1 MSACL
6 RPCWAARLFPLLL
19 VWATLSGI
27 GVSPLLAGMDAD
39 APPPQPP
46 MARRT
51 AAQDA
56 AWAAWESLS
65 PDLRAKVDGRI
76 LAELR
81 GDALPAHLG
90 ASPLPALPAGAL
102 PSIPRQ
108 HTRFLVYLNTAADL
122 SALDEQI
129 YASQADRRSALVET
143 LRSTAQSSQSDL
155 LRLLA
160 QRSGKRADGST
171 PVVSYQPFFIVNAI
185 GIEADLATITEL
197 ARRTD
202 VGRIVA
208 NYPLIPVAQQPA
220 QSGEASQIETAAG
233 DSYEWNLRKVQADRV
248 HSELGIRGAGAVVGG
263 FDTGVSYRHPAL
275 IRQYRGNENGV
286 FNHNYNW
293 FVADGEL
300 YPNGNL
306 GPSLTDQPLAC
317 DEHGTHTMGTMV
329 GDAGRNA
336 PIIGMAPDARWIAA
350 PGICGETMPGGIRD
364 DIGGIKTFQWF
375 LCPTDLTG
383 DLSTADCA
391 KAPDVVNSSWG
402 SANPVDDTFRP
413 ILQVLRAAG
422 IAPVFASGNPSAG
435 AGSIAA
441 PANAPE
447 AITVGATDDY
457 DILAWFS
464 GQGPSS
470 YPGEQKPELSAPGVF
485 VRSSVG
491 TTGYETLS
499 GTSMAA
505 PHVSGLIALLVS
517 ADLQDGERDF
527 DVDDLERLMALSS
540 VDLGDP
546 GADTLYGFGRID
558 AFAAVQLGLTAG
570 DLRGQILDEQYGTP
584 VPHIWLD
591 AYHAGLDRHFATQ
604 TDASG
609 AYSLTLPA
617 GNYAITLSGWGYHP
631 KAVGSHKVV
640 AGALALHNFS
650 LLSTAK
656 ATISGVVRDEN
667 GPVADALIYPA
678 GNPAVQSRS
687 GGDGRYQILLP
698 LGQEELVVQ
707 AARHR
712 ILRQPVNTPGVGAQ
726 VNLTLKR
733 APSILLVD
741 TSSLGGW
748 FLGWPVY
755 RTFTRALEDQR
766 YQFDL
771 WRIQS
776 SDFFDTQP
784 GIDGSTRYGL
794 PSAATLKG
802 YDLVIWVQSL
812 CNDAY
817 CEANSTA
824 DLGADPALTE
834 YLDSGGRLFLSGQ
847 DVGSADG
854 TSVLFDDYLQADL
867 LSEYGGYPGE
877 PVTGV
882 DFLSSF
888 QMTLTNSSLYGYA
901 NGFFMHSPDAV
912 TPQPGGLA
920 FPVLNYGSGVGA
932 AALAVAPCNA
942 DYRAF
947 YLAVGYE
954 NLAPRAGESQP
965 DWTRLLDA
973 SITWL
978 ASDAREDR
986 YTFSTDEQFGS
997 DNAGGRINYTFS
1009 VANLS
1014 PQPMNIA
1021 MTLAGN
1027 RWPTTLL
1034 HRDAPLVS
1042 PVQLPACTRQNF
1054 AVAVDLPYSSS
1065 LGERDVVTLTVAS
1078 VSHPGLPGYAQQF
1091 ETVQMAQWRAAP
1103 PLPGNRRGMS
1113 TIAQE
1118 NGYHVVGGWVYPTYD
1133 DSGNS
1138 IDGGP
1143 VADHRRFDP
1152 CKAEW
1157 ESRAPLPEARYGAAS
1172 AAIGDRFFVA
1182 GGVPS
1187 DSNYEY
1193 IVTDTLF
1200 IYDSKTDAWSQGAPM
1215 PRSLYSASGAAV
1227 DGKFYVFG
1235 GFDNNYYPSRSFLVY
1250 DPATDQ
1256 WQDRGEMGGIGARA
1270 GGAVTTMNGIVYLFS
1285 DAFDD
1290 SPFVSYEPATN
1301 QWQRLPF
1308 PLYWRYGSALVA
1320 APDGTIYLLGGESPV
1335 VERFDPATAT
1345 WSPVNLSLNTGRSFV
1360 GGAYVEGTIYL
1371 VGGSH
1376 AGPTHESL
1384 RLTGSFCESGL
1395 VEQQST
1401 VSADGEIVYTLD
1413 IRSSDRTYPHAHLAA
1428 PLLAEQRF
1436 VGFGENSMGAVY
1448 NPATRAVEWSGALPA
1463 NSPPRRLVYTV
1474 GLDAGAWQPGER
1486 ITHTV
1491 HLDNGASL
1499 SMTRSAATL
1508 LFAPDF
1514 SASAVEVSQPAVL
1527 PDAPF
1532 TYTVNLRS
1540 SAPVSGRVILTD
1552 ALPAGLEYVAGSLA
1566 VGSGT
1571 GGYNPATHTVQ
1582 WQGTVGAAR
1591 PGFVNLGNGYTWA
1604 DTLGEEKSPAPE
1616 FVWQDIRSAGTPVV
1630 SGINQIVCDLPMG
1643 FAFPFYGDEYTQVCV
1658 DTSGYISF
1666 ADTDYPDPIAFCP
1679 SPYSTAPTPRIAGL
1693 WALLTVDDGV
1703 YMQTFGD
1710 APRRYTIFQ
1719 WSGTRLVDYGEEN
1732 GTSRP
1737 PDTDFQIVIHEDGRV
1752 QIHMLHLG
1760 QAARYASVTGLFGPT
1775 LGQDM
1780 AYQCSGNNRKLSDRT
1795 TVEFLPPGGFLT
1807 PSGEKISFQAT
1818 ARQGT
1823 PINTLITNT
1832 VSIRSGGQSHTRTAA
1847 ILVRSVDLT
1856 ASTKTASHTEL
1867 LPGESA
1873 AYTVT
1878 LTNRGL
1884 ATSAAITLTDLL
1896 PAPLTYVPASLV
1908 CSSGLCSES
1917 GGRITWLGELAPGAS
1932 VSIFYSATLGS
1943 VLPDRTP
1950 ITNTAQIRSGG
1961 VADLGR
1967 SAVVYARSTNLSAS
1981 FFDFGD
1987 RPHEPGDR
1995 FTLRALLRNTGIRST
2010 DADFSLLLPPELR
2023 YLPGTL
2029 GCGIGHCRLEGD
2041 RILWSGSLPPR
2052 GLVAVQMDVELSTAV
2067 VSGQKIRVHGEMV
2080 DRTWGLPHQVIG
2092 EMHVAIHT
2100 FLPLIVDGRKPPIYL
2115 PLVEHRASPPPSP
2128 PPTSPLPTP
2137 TPD

>member
-6 RPCWAARLFPLLL
+6 RPCWAARLFALLL

-39 APPPQPP
+39 DPPPQPP
-46 MARRT
+46 TPRR
-51 AAQDA
+51 ADAQDA
-56 AWAAWESLS
+56 AWAAWETLS
-65 PDLRAKVDGRI
+65 PELRAKVDGRI

-81 GDALPAHLG
+81 GDALPAHLST
-90 ASPLPALPAGAL
+90 SPLPALPAGVL

-108 HTRFLVYLNTAADL
+108 YTRFLVYLNTAADL
-122 SALDEQI
+122 SALDERV

-143 LRSTAQSSQSDL
+143 LRSTAQSSQSNL

-160 QRSGKRADGST
+160 QRSGKRADGLT
-171 PVVSYQPFFIVNAI
+171 PVVGYQPFFIVNAI
-185 GIEADLATITEL
+185 GVEADLATITEL
-197 ARRTD
+197 AQRTD
-202 VGRIVA
+202 VGRIIA
-208 NYPLIPVAQQPA
+208 NYPLVPVAQQPA
-220 QSGEASQIETAAG
+220 QPGGASQIETAAG
-233 DSYEWNLRKVQADRV
+233 DSYEWNLQKVQADRV

-286 FNHNYNW
+286 FDHNYNW

-306 GPSLTDQPLAC
+306 GPSLTDQPFAC
-317 DEHGTHTMGTMV
+317 DDHGTHTMGTMI

-336 PIIGMAPDARWIAA
+336 PVIGMAPDARWIAA
-350 PGICGETMPGGIRD
+350 PGICGGTMPGGIRD

-383 DLSTADCA
+383 DLASADCT

-422 IAPVFASGNPSAG
+422 IAPVFAAGNPYAG
-435 AGSIAA
+435 PGSIAA

-447 AITVGATDDY
+447 AITVSATDDY
-457 DILAWFS
+457 DNLAWFS

-491 TTGYETLS
+491 TTGYDTLS

-527 DVDDLERLMALSS
+527 DVDDMERLMALSS

-617 GNYAITLSGWGYHP
+617 GDYAITLSGWGYHP

-707 AARHR
+707 AAKHR
-712 ILRQPVNTPGVGAQ
+712 ILRQAVNTPGVGAQ

-755 RTFTRALEDQR
+755 RVFTRALDEQG

-776 SDFFDTQP
+776 RDFFDTPP
-784 GIDGSTRYGL
+784 GIDGATRYGL

-817 CEANSTA
+817 CDANSTA

-847 DVGSADG
+847 NVGSADG

-877 PVTGV
+877 PVTGA

-901 NGFFMHSPDAV
+901 NGYFSHSPDAV
-912 TPQPGGLA
+912 VPQPDGLA
-920 FPVLNYGSGVGA
+920 FPVLNYGSGIGA
-932 AALAVAPCNA
+932 AALAVAPCDA

-947 YLAVGYE
+947 YLAAGYE
-954 NLAPRAGESQP
+954 NLAPRAGENQP

-978 ASDAREDR
+978 ASDTREDR
-986 YTFSTDEQFGS
+986 YAFSTDTQFGS
-997 DNAGGRINYTFS
+997 DVAGGRVRYAFS

-1014 PQPMNIA
+1014 TQFMRFAVN
-1021 MTLAGN
+1021 LAGN
-1027 RWPTTLL
+1027 RWPTTIL
-1034 HRDAPLVS
+1034 RQDVPLVS
-1042 PVQLPACTRQNF
+1042 PIQLPACSRQTF
-1054 AVAVDLPYSSS
+1054 DLVVDLPYSSS
-1065 LGERDVVTLTVAS
+1065 LGERDVVTLTISSAS
-1078 VSHPGLPGYAQQF
+1078 YPGLPRSEQKF
-1091 ETVQMAQWRAAP
+1091 ETAQMAQWREAT
-1103 PLPGNRRGMS
+1103 PLPNNRSFMS

-1118 NGYHVVGGWVYPTYD
+1118 NGYHVIGGLTYPRYD
-1133 DSGNS
+1133 ESGNF
-1138 IDGGP
+1138 IDSKP
-1143 VADHRRFDP
+1143 VADHQRFDP
-1152 CKAEW
+1152 CKAAW
-1157 ESRAPLPEARYGAAS
+1157 EPRAPLPEARFAAAS
-1172 AAIGDRFFVA
+1172 VAIGDRLFVA
-1182 GGVPS
+1182 GGLHMG
-1187 DSNYEY
+1187 DGQNYAMSA
-1193 IVTDTLF
+1193 DTLF
-1200 IYDSKTDAWSQGAPM
+1200 VYDSKTDTWSQGVPM
-1215 PRSLYSASGAAV
+1215 PRARHLASGAAV

-1235 GFDNNYYPSRSFLVY
+1235 GINGFNTSPSFLVY
-1250 DPATDQ
+1250 DPATDA
-1256 WQDRGEMGGIGARA
+1256 WQDMGEMA
-1270 GGAVTTMNGIVYLFS
+1270 GGTRVGAAVAVADGAVYLQGGLYSS
-1285 DAFDD
+1285 D
-1290 SPFVSYEPATN
+1290 FVRYEPATN
-1301 QWQRLPF
+1301 SWTFLPA
-1308 PLYWRYGSALVA
+1308 PLFYRYQASLVA
-1320 APDGTIYLLGGESPV
+1320 APDGYLYLMGGYPEV

-1345 WSPVNLSLNTGRSFV
+1345 WSSVNHSLNGDRNTAGA
-1360 GGAYVEGTIYL
+1360 AYVEGSLYQ
-1371 VGGSH
+1371 VGGNDRG
-1376 AGPTHESL
+1376 ANHESL

-1395 VEQQST
+1395 VEQQT
-1401 VSADGEIVYTLD
+1401 AASADGEILYTLD
-1413 IRSSDRTYPHAHLAA
+1413 VRSSDRTYPNAHLAA
-1428 PLLAEQRF
+1428 PLLAGQHF

-1448 NPATRAVEWSGALPA
+1448 NPAAHAVEWRGAIPA
-1463 NSPPRRLVYTV
+1463 TSPPRRLVYAV
-1474 GLDAGAWQPGER
+1474 GLDEGLWQPGQR

-1491 HLDNGASL
+1491 HLDNGVSL

-1527 PDAPF
+1527 PGAPF

-1540 SAPVSGRVILTD
+1540 SAPVGGRVILTD

-1591 PGFVNLGNGYTWA
+1591 PGFANLGNRYVWA
-1604 DTLGEEKSPAPE
+1604 DTLGEAKAPAPE
-1616 FVWQDIRSAGTPVV
+1616 FVWQDIRSTGSPVV
-1630 SGINQIVCDLPMG
+1630 SGFNQIVCDLPVG
-1643 FAFPFYGDEYTQVCV
+1643 FAFPFYGDKYTQVCV

-1666 ADTDYPDPIAFCP
+1666 ADTGYPDLDIFCP
-1679 SPYSTAPTPRIAGL
+1679 SPYWAASKPRIAGL
-1693 WALLTVDDGV
+1693 WVHLTVDDGV
-1703 YMQTFGD
+1703 YMQTFGV

-1719 WSGTRLVDYGEEN
+1719 WSGTHLWDYWEETY
-1732 GTSRP
+1732 GTPRP
-1737 PDTDFQIVIHEDGRV
+1737 PDTDFQVVLHEDGRV
-1752 QIHMLHLG
+1752 QIHMLRLG
-1760 QAARYASVTGLFGPT
+1760 QTALYSSVTGLFGPT
-1775 LGQDM
+1775 LGQDV
-1780 AYQCSGNNRKLSDRT
+1780 AYQCRGSNTKLRDRT
-1795 TVEFLPPGGFLT
+1795 TVEFLPPGGFLP

-1832 VSIRSGGQSHTRTAA
+1832 VNIRSGAQSYTRTAT

-1856 ASTKTASHTEL
+1856 ASTKTASRSEL
-1867 LPGESA
+1867 LPGEGV

-1884 ATSAAITLTDLL
+1884 AASQPITLSDLL
-1896 PAPLTYVPASLV
+1896 PAPLTYAPDSLA

-1917 GGRITWLGELAPGAS
+1917 GGRITWLGELVPGAS
-1932 VSIFYSATLGS
+1932 VSIFYSATLNS

-1967 SAVVYARSTNLSAS
+1967 SAVVYVRSTNLSAS
-1981 FFDFGD
+1981 VFDFGG

-1995 FTLRALLRNTGIRST
+1995 FTLRALLRNTGIRS
-2010 DADFSLLLPPELR
+2010 AEVDFSMQLPTELGFI
-2023 YLPGTL
+2023 PGTL
-2029 GCGIGHCRLEGD
+2029 GCGIGNCRLDGG
-2041 RILWSGSLPPR
+2041 RILWSGTLPPR
-2052 GLVAVQMDVELSTAV
+2052 GLVAVQMDVALSSAV
-2067 VSGQKIRVHGEMV
+2067 VSGQLIRVQGEMV
-2080 DRTWGLPHQVIG
+2080 DRTWGLTHQVIG

-2115 PLVEHRASPPPSP
+2115 PLVERRASPPDSP
-2128 PPTSPLPTP
+2128 PPSPLPTP
-2137 TPD
+2137 TPHPP